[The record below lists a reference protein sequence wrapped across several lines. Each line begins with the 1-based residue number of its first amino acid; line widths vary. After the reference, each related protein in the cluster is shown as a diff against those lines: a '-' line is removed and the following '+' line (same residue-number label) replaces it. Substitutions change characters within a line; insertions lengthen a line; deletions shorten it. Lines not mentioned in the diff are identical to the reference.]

1 MKQTLLVLGPIL
13 GLALGL
19 APARAADPTPEAVV
33 KKLYAEPHP
42 NRSAVYT
49 KRLRG
54 LFEADARQANA
65 AAGSLDFD
73 YRLNGEP
80 LKPDTVRTLSFKEA
94 GEGRDQAKVTV
105 ERKGGDGSKAIVYDL
120 VREDGTWRVADA
132 HAIGDR
138 KWQLSTILKGE
149 AR

>member
-1 MKQTLLVLGPIL
+1 MKQTLLALGVLVLGL
-13 GLALGL
+13 GPAL
-19 APARAADPTPEAVV
+19 AADPGPEAVV

-42 NRSAVYT
+42 NHSSVYT
-49 KRLRG
+49 KRLQG
-54 LFEADARQANA
+54 LFDADAKQANG
-65 AAGSLDFD
+65 AGNLDFD

-80 LKPDTVRTLSFKEA
+80 LKPDTVKNLTFKEA
-94 GEGRDQAKVTV
+94 GEGKDQAKVTV
-105 ERKGGDGSKAIVYDL
+105 ERKGGNGANSIVYDL
-120 VREDGTWRVADA
+120 VREDGGWKVSDA

>member
-1 MKQTLLVLGPIL
+1 MKQTLLALGV
-13 GLALGL
+13 LALGF
-19 APARAADPTPEAVV
+19 APALAADPGPEAVV

-42 NRSAVYT
+42 NHSSVYT
-49 KRLRG
+49 KRLQG
-54 LFEADARQANA
+54 LFDADAKQANG
-65 AAGSLDFD
+65 AGNLDFD

-80 LKPDTVRTLSFKEA
+80 LKPDTVKNLTFKEA
-94 GEGRDQAKVTV
+94 GEGKDQAKVTV
-105 ERKGGDGSKAIVYDL
+105 ERKGGNGANSIVYDL
-120 VREDGTWRVADA
+120 VREDGGWKVSDA